1 MQSNSPPTSQ
11 QLARRFLALRP
22 LVASGVPPDVEG
34 GILPPGRKSVH
45 ISAGGGGFQRLLR
58 RTILAAGQD
67 APLYG
72 RPEARRYYG
81 GQCRN
86 TPQLA
91 RSAWL
96 LLEVFLSG
104 FC

>member
-1 MQSNSPPTSQ
+1 PPVTTKALSGLSIWQTNGLTAFLTKPGPGMQSNSPPTSQ
-11 QLARRFLALRP
+11 QLARHFLALRP

-67 APLYG
+67 APLCG
-72 RPEARRYYG
+72 RPEAR
-81 GQCRN
+81 
-86 TPQLA
+86 
-91 RSAWL
+91 
-96 LLEVFLSG
+96 
-104 FC
+104 